1 MKQCAVAW
9 FSAVRVFETDVANFS
24 VVETDGNLDVSMEAL
39 DGTTYNAVQGKIRVN
54 DDAVLTHGSVNI
66 DSGDN
71 YGKAYVIDPD
81 SPIANPSFKNRGIA
95 GNADP
100 SWLYKENVQIANNTP
115 ANKEVDVYIAV
126 SWKMTF
132 KYTFAG
138 DKTPV
143 VVYLDLKDSVFHD
156 DATPVTGYEFTKDAV
171 PATRPEDTARGFRI
185 GFYGG
190 VYSHAE
196 DANKGAV
203 AANRHDV
210 VWGNHIDGDE
220 LKGTSYK
227 GAYSNSATY
236 AIGDLVLNGTA
247 IYQCSEA
254 VTEAGEWAA
263 NSAKFKAVRIAAL
276 APAHVSSKAYK
287 KGDIVTE
294 STNTY
299 RCKAN
304 IEAHPFNAGEWDE
317 IEVEKLSYV
326 NDEAA
331 SSTTAYTAMNY
342 VTSNSDYARLS
353 NGAETAAANT
363 KAERICVLTADH
375 PWVTVTCAAW
385 FEGTDPNVVSGAA
398 MKCMSAD
405 MTFYSRSASL
415 GA

>member
-1 MKQCAVAW
+1 M
-9 FSAVRVFETDVANFS
+9 RVFQTDVANFS

-39 DGTTYNAVQGKIRVN
+39 DGTTYNAVNNKIRVN
-54 DDAVLTHGSVNI
+54 NDAVLTHGSVSINSLVN
-66 DSGDN
+66 SGED
-71 YGKAYVIDPD
+71 YGKAYVINPD
-81 SPIANPSFKNRGIA
+81 SPLNAPSFKDRGIA
-95 GNADP
+95 GNANP
-100 SWLYKENVQIANNTP
+100 SWLYKENVQIANNKP
-115 ANKEVDVYIAV
+115 ENKEVDVYIAV

-143 VVYLDLKDSVFHD
+143 VVYLDLHDSVFHD
-156 DATPVTGYEFTKDAV
+156 NATPVTDYEFTKDAV
-171 PATRPEDTARGFRI
+171 PSTRPEDTARGFRI
-185 GFYGG
+185 GFYNG
-190 VYSHAE
+190 VYSYTG
-196 DANKGAV
+196 DANKDDA

-220 LKGTSYK
+220 LKGESYK
-227 GAYSNSATY
+227 GAYSSTTY
-236 AIGDLVLNGTA
+236 NVGDFVLNDK
-247 IYQCSEA
+247 IVYQCTEA
-254 VTEAGEWAA
+254 VTEAGNWAT

-294 STNTY
+294 STKTY

-304 IEAHPFNAGEWDE
+304 IEAHAFVSSEWDE
-317 IEVEKLSYV
+317 IEGLEKLSYV
-326 NDEAA
+326 HGEATG
-331 SSTTAYTAMNY
+331 STTAYTAMNY
-342 VTSNSDYARLS
+342 VTSNSDYVRLS

-385 FEGTDPNVVSGAA
+385 FEGTDPYVVSGAA